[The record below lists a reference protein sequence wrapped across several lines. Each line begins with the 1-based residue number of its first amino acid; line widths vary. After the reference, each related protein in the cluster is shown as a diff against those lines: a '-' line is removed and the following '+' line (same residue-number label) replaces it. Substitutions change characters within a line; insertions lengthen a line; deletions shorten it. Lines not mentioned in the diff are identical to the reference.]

1 MQTQTNSAGSEEFA
15 RLDWAILG
23 LLVNPNEQRPW
34 SEAEIARDI
43 STPGNVSDGLARLHK
58 AGLVHRWE
66 GLASATQS
74 AVRFYNLTQ
83 SDDPHTEA
91 ERRMEQSI
99 LELLLTPSSRSKV
112 PLSEKEIRSE
122 LGVPKSKYLEL
133 TDALNSLDG
142 AGLLSRAGKLVFAS
156 EAASRFDY
164 ITNI

>member
-1 MQTQTNSAGSEEFA
+1 MHAQTKPEEFEEFA
-15 RLDWAILG
+15 RLDGAILE
-23 LLVNPNEQRPW
+23 LLVGPNEQRPW
-34 SEAEIARDI
+34 SETEVARDI
-43 STPGNVSDGLARLHK
+43 NTPGNVSDGLSRLHK

-91 ERRMEQSI
+91 ERRMELSI

-133 TDALNSLDG
+133 TDALCRLDG
-142 AGLLSRAGKLVFAS
+142 AGLVRRAGKLIFAS
-156 EAASRFDY
+156 EAAARFDY
-164 ITNI
+164 ISNI